1 MSTAVSIVRTLLGLL
16 FDHTIGNIVRMIPI
30 IRLPKLERGPVS
42 RGFLALLLGILFFG
56 LTLLFS
62 ASYSSAYASSGKLYS
77 IIKPQVMIA
86 LVGLFFMWVLSNI
99 NYRALRLM
107 SESLYIITIVLLI
120 LALLSPQD
128 TNGTYRWVYLPG
140 GASFQPSELVKL
152 CFIFA
157 GASTLQRLMTRRNL
171 FLYIVYSAA
180 ICGCLALINDFGT
193 AIIFFVTFL
202 VTAFMRSGDFAT
214 IGLACAGTAFA
225 GVLVLRFLPY
235 ARNRFEAWGHVW
247 DYALTTGYSQT
258 RSMMCIASGG
268 LLGLGAGNGWL
279 KYVAAADTDL
289 VFAFVAE
296 EWGLLIAL
304 MLVAAIVLLAASG
317 FGVFRIGRG
326 AQEIA
331 GTFDADPGTFVQ
343 HDIAFILNTFSDP
356 NGGSAQYGV
365 VPIGGK
371 LVAFR
376 FPARWNASVKTISD
390 ATTSVLSGQ
399 SYSVDSFI
407 RVTGTVKT
415 MPEAVSSALYDWYTE
430 NNAYLQQIGAIGD
443 SDDAADYLPDAIVCV
458 DTVGS
463 IPQGWVEGLT
473 VAAVACLIYAIV
485 VLIRILC
492 GKYEQEKLPDITFEL
507 VDMAPETEAKPE
519 TAPEADSAPEAEPE
533 AEAAQPEKSEETE
546 DTPDA

>member
-1 MSTAVSIVRTLLGLL
+1 MDENKTPAQQAPDTAAPETANIEATTQPETAPAPEVTAAPAAPEPPAQKAGHGTRWHHALWRGVAGLL
-16 FDHTIGNIVRMIPI
+16 
-30 IRLPKLERGPVS
+30 
-42 RGFLALLLGILFFG
+42 
-56 LTLLFS
+56 
-62 ASYSSAYASSGKLYS
+62 
-77 IIKPQVMIA
+77 
-86 LVGLFFMWVLSNI
+86 
-99 NYRALRLM
+99 
-107 SESLYIITIVLLI
+107 
-120 LALLSPQD
+120 
-128 TNGTYRWVYLPG
+128 
-140 GASFQPSELVKL
+140 
-152 CFIFA
+152 
-157 GASTLQRLMTRRNL
+157 
-171 FLYIVYSAA
+171 
-180 ICGCLALINDFGT
+180 
-193 AIIFFVTFL
+193 
-202 VTAFMRSGDFAT
+202 
-214 IGLACAGTAFA
+214 
-225 GVLVLRFLPY
+225 
-235 ARNRFEAWGHVW
+235 
-247 DYALTTGYSQT
+247 
-258 RSMMCIASGG
+258 
-268 LLGLGAGNGWL
+268 
-279 KYVAAADTDL
+279 
-289 VFAFVAE
+289 
-296 EWGLLIAL
+296 
-304 MLVAAIVLLAASG
+304 AAIVLLAASG
-317 FGVFRIGRG
+317 FGVFRLGRG

-343 HDIAFILNTFSDP
+343 HDIVFILNTFSDP

-390 ATTSVLSGQ
+390 ATNSVLQGQ

-507 VDMAPETEAKPE
+507 VDMTPETEAKPE
-519 TAPEADSAPEAEPE
+519 NAPEADSAPEAEPE
-533 AEAAQPEKSEETE
+533 AEAVQPEKSEETE

>member
-1 MSTAVSIVRTLLGLL
+1 MDEHKTPEEIINDNAAPDAPETDAPEACAQPEEVTAGEPAAGKADPAEVPAPAETKPMSVRARHAFRRGVVGLL
-16 FDHTIGNIVRMIPI
+16 
-30 IRLPKLERGPVS
+30 
-42 RGFLALLLGILFFG
+42 
-56 LTLLFS
+56 
-62 ASYSSAYASSGKLYS
+62 
-77 IIKPQVMIA
+77 
-86 LVGLFFMWVLSNI
+86 
-99 NYRALRLM
+99 
-107 SESLYIITIVLLI
+107 
-120 LALLSPQD
+120 
-128 TNGTYRWVYLPG
+128 
-140 GASFQPSELVKL
+140 
-152 CFIFA
+152 
-157 GASTLQRLMTRRNL
+157 
-171 FLYIVYSAA
+171 
-180 ICGCLALINDFGT
+180 
-193 AIIFFVTFL
+193 
-202 VTAFMRSGDFAT
+202 
-214 IGLACAGTAFA
+214 
-225 GVLVLRFLPY
+225 
-235 ARNRFEAWGHVW
+235 
-247 DYALTTGYSQT
+247 
-258 RSMMCIASGG
+258 
-268 LLGLGAGNGWL
+268 
-279 KYVAAADTDL
+279 
-289 VFAFVAE
+289 
-296 EWGLLIAL
+296 
-304 MLVAAIVLLAASG
+304 AAIVLLAVSG
-317 FGVFRIGRG
+317 FGVFRIARG

-407 RVTGTVKT
+407 RVTGTVKA
-415 MPEAVSSALYDWYTE
+415 MPEAVSSALYSWYTE

-443 SDDAADYLPDAIVCV
+443 SDDAADYLPDEIVRV
-458 DTVGS
+458 DYVGS

-507 VDMAPETEAKPE
+507 VDMTPETEAKPE

>member
-1 MSTAVSIVRTLLGLL
+1 MDEHKTPEEIINDNAAPDAPETDAPEACAQPEEAAAGEAAAAETDTAEAPAGEADAAEAPAPAEKKPMSVRARHALRRGVAGLL
-16 FDHTIGNIVRMIPI
+16 
-30 IRLPKLERGPVS
+30 
-42 RGFLALLLGILFFG
+42 
-56 LTLLFS
+56 
-62 ASYSSAYASSGKLYS
+62 
-77 IIKPQVMIA
+77 
-86 LVGLFFMWVLSNI
+86 
-99 NYRALRLM
+99 
-107 SESLYIITIVLLI
+107 
-120 LALLSPQD
+120 
-128 TNGTYRWVYLPG
+128 
-140 GASFQPSELVKL
+140 
-152 CFIFA
+152 
-157 GASTLQRLMTRRNL
+157 
-171 FLYIVYSAA
+171 
-180 ICGCLALINDFGT
+180 
-193 AIIFFVTFL
+193 
-202 VTAFMRSGDFAT
+202 
-214 IGLACAGTAFA
+214 
-225 GVLVLRFLPY
+225 
-235 ARNRFEAWGHVW
+235 
-247 DYALTTGYSQT
+247 
-258 RSMMCIASGG
+258 
-268 LLGLGAGNGWL
+268 
-279 KYVAAADTDL
+279 
-289 VFAFVAE
+289 
-296 EWGLLIAL
+296 
-304 MLVAAIVLLAASG
+304 AAIVLLAVSG
-317 FGVFRIGRG
+317 FGVFRIARG

-376 FPARWNASVKTISD
+376 FPARWNASVKTIAD
-390 ATTSVLSGQ
+390 ATNSILQGQ

-443 SDDAADYLPDAIVCV
+443 SDDAADYLPDEIVCV

-507 VDMAPETEAKPE
+507 VDMTPETEAKPE

>member
-1 MSTAVSIVRTLLGLL
+1 MDEHKTPEEIINDNAAPDAPETDAPEACAQPEEVTAGEPAAGEADTAEVPAPAETKPMSVRARHAFRRGVAGLL
-16 FDHTIGNIVRMIPI
+16 
-30 IRLPKLERGPVS
+30 
-42 RGFLALLLGILFFG
+42 
-56 LTLLFS
+56 
-62 ASYSSAYASSGKLYS
+62 
-77 IIKPQVMIA
+77 
-86 LVGLFFMWVLSNI
+86 
-99 NYRALRLM
+99 
-107 SESLYIITIVLLI
+107 
-120 LALLSPQD
+120 
-128 TNGTYRWVYLPG
+128 
-140 GASFQPSELVKL
+140 
-152 CFIFA
+152 
-157 GASTLQRLMTRRNL
+157 
-171 FLYIVYSAA
+171 
-180 ICGCLALINDFGT
+180 
-193 AIIFFVTFL
+193 
-202 VTAFMRSGDFAT
+202 
-214 IGLACAGTAFA
+214 
-225 GVLVLRFLPY
+225 
-235 ARNRFEAWGHVW
+235 
-247 DYALTTGYSQT
+247 
-258 RSMMCIASGG
+258 
-268 LLGLGAGNGWL
+268 
-279 KYVAAADTDL
+279 
-289 VFAFVAE
+289 
-296 EWGLLIAL
+296 
-304 MLVAAIVLLAASG
+304 AAIVLLAASG
-317 FGVFRIGRG
+317 FGVFRIARG

-507 VDMAPETEAKPE
+507 VDMTPE

>member
-1 MSTAVSIVRTLLGLL
+1 MDEHKTPEEIINDNAAPDAPETDAPEACAQPEEVTAGETAAAETDTAEVPAGEADAAEAPAPAEKKPMSVRARHALRRGVAGLL
-16 FDHTIGNIVRMIPI
+16 
-30 IRLPKLERGPVS
+30 
-42 RGFLALLLGILFFG
+42 
-56 LTLLFS
+56 
-62 ASYSSAYASSGKLYS
+62 
-77 IIKPQVMIA
+77 
-86 LVGLFFMWVLSNI
+86 
-99 NYRALRLM
+99 
-107 SESLYIITIVLLI
+107 
-120 LALLSPQD
+120 
-128 TNGTYRWVYLPG
+128 
-140 GASFQPSELVKL
+140 
-152 CFIFA
+152 
-157 GASTLQRLMTRRNL
+157 
-171 FLYIVYSAA
+171 
-180 ICGCLALINDFGT
+180 
-193 AIIFFVTFL
+193 
-202 VTAFMRSGDFAT
+202 
-214 IGLACAGTAFA
+214 
-225 GVLVLRFLPY
+225 
-235 ARNRFEAWGHVW
+235 
-247 DYALTTGYSQT
+247 
-258 RSMMCIASGG
+258 
-268 LLGLGAGNGWL
+268 
-279 KYVAAADTDL
+279 
-289 VFAFVAE
+289 
-296 EWGLLIAL
+296 
-304 MLVAAIVLLAASG
+304 AAIVLLAASG
-317 FGVFRIGRG
+317 FGVFRIARG
-326 AQEIA
+326 AHEIA

-343 HDIAFILNTFSDP
+343 HDIVFILNTFSDP

-376 FPARWNASVKTISD
+376 FPARWNASVKTIAD

-415 MPEAVSSALYDWYTE
+415 MPEDVSSALYDWYTE

-507 VDMAPETEAKPE
+507 VDMTPETEAKPE
-519 TAPEADSAPEAEPE
+519 TAPEADSVPEADSAPEAEPE